1 MARSSQSTLARASR
15 SSHPSDPSN
24 LLDPSD
30 PSSLNSDSA
39 TALPNVDSNRQVI
52 TGDRTSSPADRLTK
66 SQLLQQIARLT
77 ATKQL
82 ELFGDWMK
90 GLEVANFNKV
100 LDSIKLEEELRQTLG
115 GKRPGRTHALTE
127 VFLKRIAHKR
137 RNSAEMNPPQL
148 YVYIRRRRKAS
159 ESGTKYL
166 GKLFFVPGGQTY
178 TWSEGVDGSLVFSG
192 GNLFQ
197 LTHLRTKKQHY
208 IRLLK
213 IDQPPVDF
221 DYEPRSPDKLAIQ
234 VGLHVEFLH
243 PQTLQPTEVRIYDY
257 PSCMRKNGELSDSVW
272 NIEPIQ
278 SALPI
283 PQSSLGEPYPL
294 TQFKAPSKV
303 APHSAQA
310 ATGMTVN
317 RVQAIQILPRLRQ
330 FRDLSQQVYA
340 ARSHW
345 YLSEPSG
352 GLGGNYVLTTSGKLM
367 LTFDTE
373 HWRLSTDHSAQVLAR
388 WFYNLCSRVQSGLD
402 RGEYGELSLSDR
414 KWISELFVQLQTVR
428 DRSAEDILRMIFQL
442 E

>member
-15 SSHPSDPSN
+15 SSHQSDPSDPSD
-24 LLDPSD
+24 LSD
-30 PSSLNSDSA
+30 PSSLNSD
-39 TALPNVDSNRQVI
+39 TAAVLPNVDSNRQVV
-52 TGDRTSSPADRLTK
+52 TSDRLTK

-90 GLEVANFNKV
+90 GLEVGNFSKL

-127 VFLKRIAHKR
+127 VFLKRISHKR
-137 RNSAEMNPPQL
+137 RNSDEMNPPQL
-148 YVYIRRRRKAS
+148 YVYLRRRRKAS

-221 DYEPRSPDKLAIQ
+221 DYDPRSPDKLAIQ

-283 PQSSLGEPYPL
+283 LQPILQPMSQSSLGEPYPL

-303 APHSAQA
+303 AAQA
-310 ATGMTVN
+310 ATCMTVD
-317 RVQAIQILPRLRQ
+317 RAHAIQILPRLRQ
-330 FRDLSQQVYA
+330 FRDLSQQVYS

-388 WFYNLCSRVQSGLD
+388 WFYNLCSKVQSGLD

-428 DRSAEDILRMIFQL
+428 DQSAEDILRVIFEL